1 MIRAVGHLRHL
12 LMMSAA
18 IGCGVVGLAWPQ
30 WAAELGAQGYYGY
43 GYGRLD
49 HFKCYEAKPEQ
60 KVERHEVLVQDQF
73 GSKTVVVGRPRL
85 LCNPAVKDE
94 DPRHPVKRF
103 PDDLNNPVDHL
114 VCYEVLRAKGKEDRD
129 RDDRDRDD
137 RDHGRDRER
146 REVSVENQFGLHQHL
161 AVTESELLCLP
172 SLKTLR

>member
-1 MIRAVGHLRHL
+1 MIRSVGHLRHV

-30 WAAELGAQGYYGY
+30 WAAELRAQGYYGH
-43 GYGRLD
+43 GRLD

-73 GSKTVVVGRPRL
+73 ESKTVVVGRPRL

-114 VCYEVLRAKGKEDRD
+114 VCYEVIRDKGKDKGKEDGGD
-129 RDDRDRDD
+129 REGRED
-137 RDHGRDRER
+137 GRDRER
-146 REVSVENQFGLHQHL
+146 REVSVENQFGPHQPL
-161 AVTESELLCLP
+161 AVKEPELVCLP